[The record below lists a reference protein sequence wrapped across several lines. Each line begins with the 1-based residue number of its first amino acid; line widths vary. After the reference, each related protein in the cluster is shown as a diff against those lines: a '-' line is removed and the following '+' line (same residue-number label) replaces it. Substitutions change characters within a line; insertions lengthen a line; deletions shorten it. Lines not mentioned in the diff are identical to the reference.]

1 MPNHKIVFAH
11 FIRQP
16 PTTWKRQGASGGKF
30 RWRDRKQ
37 MQKAKDALG
46 WEIKAF
52 EPKLRPDAC
61 ARFGYHAVFSIFTRA
76 DGDNLEKL
84 LMDALQGIV
93 WMNDEQVDEG
103 HWEKKIVATGAGIKL
118 LIYEIE
124 P

>member
-1 MPNHKIVFAH
+1 VPNHRIVFAH

-16 PTTWKRQGASGGKF
+16 PLTWKRQGGAGKF
-30 RWRDRKQ
+30 RWSDRKLL
-37 MQKAKDALG
+37 QKAKENLG
-46 WEIKAF
+46 WEIKAA
-52 EPKLRPDAC
+52 EPKLRVNAC
-61 ARFGYHAVFSIFTRA
+61 ARFGYRAEFRIWNRA

-93 WMNDEQVDEG
+93 WVNDEQVDEG
-103 HWEKKIVATGAGIKL
+103 YWVKEIVVTNPGIKL